1 MGVGLKFYEQFIE
14 APDDK
19 SRAWILAEAFD
30 AIEHRYPEIKDLATG
45 AVLRESELKLTKEIE
60 VVRKETKETELKIIE
75 QVEASRQGIKDIE
88 LKLTREIKGT
98 ELRFTREIKG
108 IELRFTKEIKDME
121 LKLTKAIKDVEKEI
135 ETVRKEIKDT
145 EARLHQS
152 IVNQTRWFLGGLAM
166 LGAIFKLV
174 DVFVG

>member
-30 AIEHRYPEIKDLATG
+30 AIKHRYPEIKDLATG

-75 QVEASRQGIKDIE
+75 QVEASRQGTKDIE

-98 ELRFTREIKG
+98 ELRFTR
-108 IELRFTKEIKDME
+108 EIKDME